1 MADIK
6 RKAQSWSIDIALA
19 TIIFIGAF
27 FMFYL
32 LLGTNTDSKAGNLK
46 EEAYV
51 VIKQITN
58 EDSLVKVVEGN
69 EVSVS
74 KLNNLKNMDYDELK
88 KRLKVTGDFC
98 IYIEDEKGN
107 LVVINNS
114 FKGIGAPTI
123 GLDGTPCSQK

>member
-1 MADIK
+1 MADTK
-6 RKAQSWSIDIALA
+6 KAQSWSMDIALA
-19 TIIFIGAF
+19 AIIFIGAF
-27 FMFYL
+27 FVFYS
-32 LLGTNTDSKAGNLK
+32 LLGTNTDTKAGNLK

-74 KLNNLKNMDYDELK
+74 KLNDLKNMDYDELK
-88 KRLKVTGDFC
+88 KRLKVSGDFC